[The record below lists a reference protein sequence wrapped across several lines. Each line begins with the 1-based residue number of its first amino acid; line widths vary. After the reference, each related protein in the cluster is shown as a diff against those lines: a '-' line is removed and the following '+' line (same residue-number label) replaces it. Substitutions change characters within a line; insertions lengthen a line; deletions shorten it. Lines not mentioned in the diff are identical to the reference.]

1 MAKHMFRLS
10 VPAFLLG
17 LILYPAG
24 GLQALGLGEARVESW
39 LGQPLDVTV
48 GLLDVD
54 RDEAESVR
62 VVPASLADF
71 ERLGIPSEA
80 LGLGLEVE
88 VDRRATPP
96 QVRVRSRHSANDPIV
111 RLLLD
116 ARWSSGRVLR
126 EYTLFLDPPT
136 TPSAPPVVETGAKS
150 SRPDAA
156 RPVAD
161 PIPSREAA
169 SRPARA
175 QETEAGSSAPDDAN
189 GRLAGISDDFV
200 AVASGDTLWSI
211 AYDWRPSSSMS
222 MDQVMLAIFN
232 LNPDAF
238 IDGNINNLRSSAQL
252 EMPDVDDIESIGRA
266 SARRQVS
273 EHMSRWQPA
282 ASGEVP
288 VVSEAALPD
297 TPDPVSAPEPKPEP
311 EEADASA
318 GESDAAQAAGED
330 YRLDVVP
337 PDEDG
342 FSEGTAVAEDEL
354 DRVADS
360 LAELKEEAAAEGL
373 DGEAF
378 DDHASEIRTA
388 LDQRDM
394 AGLAVAEES
403 LAELQARL
411 REMREARA
419 LEEEAVEPDVAGSD
433 DLVADYMRE
442 LEDEFDISSGDQPA
456 QADSDADEPA
466 DDEEIAGQPAAGQP
480 MTVTKTSASSS
491 DSGGLP
497 GWLWPIAGLVLILV
511 VVIVLLRRRR
521 SEAFSSLDGMDRALP
536 PVDDDSS
543 DLSGHLDRLNRL
555 ADEGRDDEFV
565 DAFDQMYQQV
575 DDESAPE
582 WQEALLLARA
592 HAPDHPLL
600 TPPEMSAPDSE
611 ELAEAPDIIEPEPA
625 YPDAEFDSPA
635 PGAADDDEFDVD
647 KAPEEGDSE
656 EKFDEIDMAI
666 LSGRVD
672 ESGRDVRD
680 SALTESDP
688 EPDDQ
693 DLDDFQEPALRQADW
708 SGAQQPDDREP
719 ATPDHEPGK
728 PEHEGRAF
736 DEDSGLDL
744 DFDWAEPVPEEEAPQ
759 PGPDQDSGRHEV
771 DDDPFSADFAVE
783 AGDDA
788 AETPQADDE
797 ADEWLEQWEADDAP
811 SLQDLAEDLELSGE
825 EPAEDAPDEGHFDID
840 GGDLPEDGLELDFSD
855 LEMSAGLPDEA
866 EAADTA
872 ADDDGAEFGE
882 LLETPDVEPSQSAL
896 SDEDCDIKL
905 DLARA
910 YISSGLMDSAVEV
923 LEEVARDGG
932 PEKAAEARRLLEENR

>member
-491 DSGGLP
+491 DSGG
-497 GWLWPIAGLVLILV
+497 
-511 VVIVLLRRRR
+511 
-521 SEAFSSLDGMDRALP
+521 
-536 PVDDDSS
+536 
-543 DLSGHLDRLNRL
+543 
-555 ADEGRDDEFV
+555 
-565 DAFDQMYQQV
+565 
-575 DDESAPE
+575 
-582 WQEALLLARA
+582 
-592 HAPDHPLL
+592 
-600 TPPEMSAPDSE
+600 
-611 ELAEAPDIIEPEPA
+611 
-625 YPDAEFDSPA
+625 
-635 PGAADDDEFDVD
+635 
-647 KAPEEGDSE
+647 
-656 EKFDEIDMAI
+656 
-666 LSGRVD
+666 
-672 ESGRDVRD
+672 
-680 SALTESDP
+680 
-688 EPDDQ
+688 
-693 DLDDFQEPALRQADW
+693 
-708 SGAQQPDDREP
+708 
-719 ATPDHEPGK
+719 
-728 PEHEGRAF
+728 
-736 DEDSGLDL
+736 
-744 DFDWAEPVPEEEAPQ
+744 
-759 PGPDQDSGRHEV
+759 
-771 DDDPFSADFAVE
+771 
-783 AGDDA
+783 
-788 AETPQADDE
+788 
-797 ADEWLEQWEADDAP
+797 
-811 SLQDLAEDLELSGE
+811 
-825 EPAEDAPDEGHFDID
+825 
-840 GGDLPEDGLELDFSD
+840 
-855 LEMSAGLPDEA
+855 
-866 EAADTA
+866 
-872 ADDDGAEFGE
+872 
-882 LLETPDVEPSQSAL
+882 
-896 SDEDCDIKL
+896 
-905 DLARA
+905 
-910 YISSGLMDSAVEV
+910 
-923 LEEVARDGG
+923 
-932 PEKAAEARRLLEENR
+932 

>member
-1 MAKHMFRLS
+1 MAKHTFRLS

-71 ERLGIPSEA
+71 ERLGIPSEV

-136 TPSAPPVVETGAKS
+136 TPSAPPVADTRAES

-156 RPVAD
+156 RPVTD
-161 PIPSREAA
+161 PVPTRQAE

-175 QETEAGSSAPDDAN
+175 QEAAGSARDDAN

-200 AVASGDTLWSI
+200 TVASGDTLWSI

-238 IDGNINNLRSSAQL
+238 IDGNINNLRSSAEL
-252 EMPDVDDIESIGRA
+252 EMPGVDDIESIGRA

-282 ASGEVP
+282 AVSEVP

-297 TPDPVSAPEPKPEP
+297 TPDTVSAPEPEPAP
-311 EEADASA
+311 EEAGASA
-318 GESDAAQAAGED
+318 AESDAAQAAGED

-360 LAELKEEAAAEGL
+360 LAELQEEAAAEGL

-419 LEEEAVEPDVAGSD
+419 LEEEAVEPEAAGSD

-456 QADSDADEPA
+456 QADADEPA
-466 DDEEIAGQPAAGQP
+466 DEEEAVDQPAVAQP
-480 MTVTKTSASSS
+480 MTVTKTSTASSS
-491 DSGGLP
+491 GSGGLP

-511 VVIVLLRRRR
+511 VVVVLLRRRR
-521 SEAFSSLDGMDRALP
+521 QDAPGPLDAIDRALP
-536 PVDDDSS
+536 PVADGSEG
-543 DLSGHLDRLNRL
+543 LGRHLARLNRL

-582 WQEALLLARA
+582 WQEALLLAQV

-600 TPPEMSAPDSE
+600 TPPETLEPDFDEPAPDTDS
-611 ELAEAPDIIEPEPA
+611 AGTEPVQ
-625 YPDAEFDSPA
+625 
-635 PGAADDDEFDVD
+635 PGAGPDSQEADVL
-647 KAPEEGDSE
+647 
-656 EKFDEIDMAI
+656 FDEVFGEDRAAGDGLVEDEPDEVDIGV

-680 SALTESDP
+680 VAPADRAP
-688 EPDDQ
+688 EPGSQDRDEFLTTDASPGLVEHEAAQPEPVEPQPADQ
-693 DLDDFQEPALRQADW
+693 DGDD
-708 SGAQQPDDREP
+708 
-719 ATPDHEPGK
+719 
-728 PEHEGRAF
+728 EG
-736 DEDSGLDL
+736 GLDL
-744 DFDWAEPVPEEEAPQ
+744 DFDWAEPAPEETPSQ
-759 PGPDQDSGRHEV
+759 PDPDEGPDEQGVV
-771 DDDPFSADFAVE
+771 DDLHLADLEVE
-783 AGDDA
+783 AGEDS
-788 AETPQADDE
+788 AEMPQDADDGE
-797 ADEWLEQWEADDAP
+797 VDEWLEQWEAEDAP
-811 SLQDLAEDLELSGE
+811 SLQDLAEDLELADQASG
-825 EPAEDAPDEGHFDID
+825 DDEQGERLDVD
-840 GGDLPEDGLELDFSD
+840 EGDLPEDGLELDFSD
-855 LEMSAGLPDEA
+855 LEMSTGLPDET
-866 EAADTA
+866 EAAEDG
-872 ADDDGAEFGE
+872 GAEFGE
-882 LLETPDVEPSQSAL
+882 PLETPDDEPSRAAL

>member
-266 SARRQVS
+266 SARHQVS
-273 EHMSRWQPA
+273 EHMNRWQSAPV
-282 ASGEVP
+282 GEVP
-288 VVSEAALPD
+288 VVSEAALSD
-297 TPDPVSAPEPKPEP
+297 TPDPVPESEH
-311 EEADASA
+311 EADTSSSRGQSDVAAAS
-318 GESDAAQAAGED
+318 EDD

-354 DRVADS
+354 DQVADT

-433 DLVADYMRE
+433 DMVADYMRE
-442 LEDEFDISSGDQPA
+442 LEDEFDISSGDQLA
-456 QADSDADEPA
+456 QVEAEADSDEPA
-466 DDEEIAGQPAAGQP
+466 DDEEVAGQPAAGQP
-480 MTVTKTSASSS
+480 MSVTKTSTSSS

-536 PVDDDSS
+536 PEEGDSS

-582 WQEALLLARA
+582 WQEALLLAQA

-611 ELAEAPDIIEPEPA
+611 ELAEAPDSIEPEPA

-635 PGAADDDEFDVD
+635 PDAAGGDEFDVD
-647 KAPEEGDSE
+647 KAPEEGVSE
-656 EKFDEIDMAI
+656 EGFDAVDMGI

-688 EPDDQ
+688 ESDDQ
-693 DLDDFQEPALRQADW
+693 DLDGFREPEPRQAHWTGAQEPD
-708 SGAQQPDDREP
+708 
-719 ATPDHEPGK
+719 DHEHKTSNHEPDE

-744 DFDWAEPVPEEEAPQ
+744 DFDWAESAPEEESPQ
-759 PGPDQDSGRHEV
+759 TGPDHEPARQDAG
-771 DDDPFSADFAVE
+771 DDPFSADFAIE

-797 ADEWLEQWEADDAP
+797 ADEWLEEWEADDAP
-811 SLQDLAEDLELSGE
+811 SLQDLAEDLELSAE
-825 EPAEDAPDEGHFDID
+825 EPGEGEPDEGHLDVD
-840 GGDLPEDGLELDFSD
+840 GGDLSEDGLGLDFSD
-855 LEMSAGLPDEA
+855 LEMSTELPDEA
-866 EAADTA
+866 ETAD
-872 ADDDGAEFGE
+872 ADDAGAEFGE

-923 LEEVARDGG
+923 LEEVARDGS